1 MSITIEK
8 FTKLKK
14 AISIGG
20 KVLSWIIAIASFI
33 LAIITLCL
41 PQNNEENA
49 IEWATGIIISIVIFN
64 SLFLLLAGVYEC
76 VLYFKGKAIAESNK
90 KDLNDLKSKLEKSK
104 NFSLSFASF
113 SFTLFEKYNSAKNKT
128 IDSAGSFFEQLPNFA
143 EALKKD
149 EANQQ
154 VQALLISSE
163 RNFRDSIIVNYDKY
177 LRFFTDEIKNMIDKS
192 LDQKGLKLSCS
203 VSIKQFDKIYEDNMD
218 YRDLKVYTTFRDG
231 STFNDKIKKGKRE
244 VCSKIFS
251 VSKNIDFVQ
260 CLSQESFLKN
270 NFNQSDTDYYNES
283 VEYFKNYNCAMVV
296 PIFSIYGGRKRYYG
310 YLACDT
316 LNTDLENSN
325 IFDEEMLQIMKFST
339 NILGSYFDDLDYQW
353 DNLQESLEK
362 YLEENISSD
371 FLYTQIEADE
381 FLTVLYELK
390 TKNREI
396 ESERMVI

>member
-1 MSITIEK
+1 
-8 FTKLKK
+8 
-14 AISIGG
+14 
-20 KVLSWIIAIASFI
+20 
-33 LAIITLCL
+33 
-41 PQNNEENA
+41 
-49 IEWATGIIISIVIFN
+49 
-64 SLFLLLAGVYEC
+64 
-76 VLYFKGKAIAESNK
+76 
-90 KDLNDLKSKLEKSK
+90 
-104 NFSLSFASF
+104 
-113 SFTLFEKYNSAKNKT
+113 
-128 IDSAGSFFEQLPNFA
+128 
-143 EALKKD
+143 
-149 EANQQ
+149 
-154 VQALLISSE
+154 
-163 RNFRDSIIVNYDKY
+163 
-177 LRFFTDEIKNMIDKS
+177 MIDKS

-325 IFDEEMLQIMKFST
+325 IFDEEMLQIMKFSA